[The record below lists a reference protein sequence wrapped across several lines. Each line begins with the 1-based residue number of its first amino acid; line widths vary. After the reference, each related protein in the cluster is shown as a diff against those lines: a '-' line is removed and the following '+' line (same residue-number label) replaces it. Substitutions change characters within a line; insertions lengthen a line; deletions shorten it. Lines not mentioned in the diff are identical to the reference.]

1 MSPLD
6 EKTLTQALRREAHR
20 PELTTLDLAD
30 IQGAARG
37 IRRRRRVGTGV
48 AALAIIAG
56 AAIPGALLLGDD
68 GSRVDA
74 PIDDPEVVE
83 LDYGREVP
91 LDLRDA
97 TAGELPTTTGF
108 VVDGQTLHLGDLRLD
123 DLGTR
128 QQAVPLGDG
137 WFVQGYV
144 QGEDRYGWIL
154 DADGAVT
161 DAFPS
166 QAPAHDPATGR
177 TAYVVRDA
185 DGGTAEAVV
194 VDATGEVLWR
204 TEVADNR
211 VPRGFV
217 GDDLVVLAEPTT
229 QAESPTLERVSPD
242 GTATPIGRPPEGFEG
257 LDAETGRVTAQVDVL
272 ADGTG
277 CFAVIDVATGEPA
290 WEQTCDYG
298 LHDFSPDGRFVS
310 AGSAYRSG
318 IGDPRISVLD
328 ATTGETVVDFTPP
341 QALQLAIVQ
350 SAWEDADSLLVSV
363 LQSANNDPAEYA
375 VLRLDL
381 DGTVERVSEVLP
393 WSETADLRLTLLH
406 PQAQG

>member
-6 EKTLTQALRREAHR
+6 EKTLGQALRREAHR
-20 PELTTLDLAD
+20 PELATVALAD
-30 IQGAARG
+30 VQDVARD
-37 IRRRRRVGTGV
+37 IRRRRRIGTGL
-48 AALAIIAG
+48 AALAIVAG
-56 AAIPGALLLGDD
+56 AAVPGALLIGDD
-68 GSRVDA
+68 GSRVDD

-97 TAGELPTTTGF
+97 DDGELPTTTGF
-108 VVDGQTLHLGDLRLD
+108 VVDGRTVQLGGLRIED
-123 DLGTR
+123 PGVT

-137 WFVQGYV
+137 WFVQGIV
-144 QGEDRYGWIL
+144 DGDPYGWVL
-154 DADGAVT
+154 DSDGAVLDDFRT
-161 DAFPS
+161 ER
-166 QAPAHDPATGR
+166 PAHEPATGR

-185 DGGTAEAVV
+185 GGAAELVV
-194 VDATGEVLWR
+194 VDATAEVLWQ
-204 TEVADNR
+204 TELADDR

-217 GDDLVVLAEPTT
+217 GDDLVVLTEPTT
-229 QAESPTLERVSPD
+229 QGETPILERVSPD
-242 GTATPIGRPPEGFEG
+242 GTVTPIGTPPEGFEG
-257 LDAETGRVTAQVDVL
+257 LDTETGRVTAQVDVL
-272 ADGTG
+272 PDNTG
-277 CFAVIDVATGEPA
+277 CFAVIDVATGQPA
-290 WEQTCDYG
+290 WERTCDYG
-298 LHDFSPDGRFVS
+298 LRDFSPDGRFVS

-318 IGDPRISVLD
+318 IGDPSISVLD

-363 LQSANNDPAEYA
+363 LQSADNDPAEYA

-381 DGTVERVSEVLP
+381 DGTVERASEVLP